1 MKANSVELFIMP
13 PQSESNGTWCRI
25 LFSAN
30 KSKSARIFFENLLQ
44 AVDVLHTLI
53 IEGCCAKP

>member
-13 PQSESNGTWCRI
+13 PQSESIGTCSRI

-44 AVDVLHTLI
+44 AVYVVHTLI
-53 IEGCCAKP
+53 IEACCSKP